1 MLSYQLINDTRGGL
15 SYTWSSIALDRE
27 FADGDMPM
35 PILVADGRNPGE
47 KIIGTNATVFEI
59 NPFEL
64 GTFDPTIFGFIPLEF
79 LGSAFRAGRLP
90 RNESCVRGF
99 DNAGFL
105 MGTSSSLFNQF
116 ALNLPAANLPDFIEE
131 RLEGILGSIGN
142 DNNDIAEYKPN
153 PFFQYSTDTSPFA
166 EHESLT
172 LVDGGEDLQNIPL
185 HPLIQPER
193 QVDVV
198 FAIDSSA
205 DNEFAWPNGTSMVA
219 SYERSL
225 NATGIANNTAFPAV
239 PDQNTFVNLGLNNRP
254 TFFGCASS
262 NMTGPSPLI
271 VYLPNAP
278 YSTFSNVSTFTMSY
292 EHAVRDAIIENG
304 YNVATMGNATRDEDW
319 PACVGCAIL
328 SRSFERTGTAV
339 PDICLRCFSEY
350 CWDGTLNSTEPA
362 TYEPELIL
370 DGQVDAR
377 NAASGRLTLSMF
389 GVLAAMIATMMAF

>member
-1 MLSYQLINDTRGGL
+1 MLSYQLINGTRGGL
-15 SYTWSSIALDRE
+15 NYTWSSIALDRE
-27 FADGDMPM
+27 FADGEMPM

-47 KIIGTNATVFEI
+47 KIIGPNATVFEI

-79 LGSAFRAGRLP
+79 LGSAFRAGQLP

-99 DNAGFL
+99 DNAGYL

-116 ALNLPAANLPDFIEE
+116 ALNLGTAELPDFIEQ

-142 DNNDIAEYKPN
+142 DNNDIAEYRPN
-153 PFFQYSTDTSPFA
+153 PFFQYSPDTSPFA
-166 EHESLT
+166 EHDSLP

-193 QVDVV
+193 HVDVV

-205 DNEFAWPNGTSMVA
+205 DNEFAWPNGTAMIA
-219 SYERSL
+219 SYQRSL
-225 NATGIANNTAFPAV
+225 NATGIANGTAFPSV
-239 PDQNTFVNLGLNNRP
+239 PDHNTFVNLGLNKRP
-254 TFFGCASS
+254 TFFGCDSW
-262 NMTGPSPLI
+262 NMTGPSPII
-271 VYLPNAP
+271 VYIPNAP

-304 YNVATMGNATRDEDW
+304 YNVATMGNSTIDGNW

-328 SRSFERTGTAV
+328 KRSFERTGTTV
-339 PDICLRCFSEY
+339 PDVCRSCLREY
-350 CWDGTLNSTEPA
+350 CWLGNRNSTTPT

-370 DGQVDAR
+370 GEA
-377 NAASGRLTLSMF
+377 NSTSAAPGRLTLSMF
-389 GVLAAMIATMMAF
+389 GVVAAVIATMMAF